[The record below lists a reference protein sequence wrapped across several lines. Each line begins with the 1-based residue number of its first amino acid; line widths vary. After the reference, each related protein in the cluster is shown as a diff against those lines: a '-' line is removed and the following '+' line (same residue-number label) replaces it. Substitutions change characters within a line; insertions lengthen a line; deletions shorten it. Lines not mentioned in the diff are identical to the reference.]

1 MKINKGF
8 NIIKILKEK
17 NMNFSNK
24 LIYEMDEN
32 FNNHLLEF
40 GFYEMSD
47 YNKKI
52 YYDLKTYTNI
62 GRYNYVKIEYDEI
75 QGNIVKATTK
85 IKKILVGD
93 VLFLKDAIKKDIK
106 MTRLWT

>member
-47 YNKKI
+47 YNKKYI
-52 YYDLKTYTNI
+52 MI
-62 GRYNYVKIEYDEI
+62 
-75 QGNIVKATTK
+75 
-85 IKKILVGD
+85 
-93 VLFLKDAIKKDIK
+93 
-106 MTRLWT
+106 

>member
-1 MKINKGF
+1 M
-8 NIIKILKEK
+8 
-17 NMNFSNK
+17 
-24 LIYEMDEN
+24 
-32 FNNHLLEF
+32 
-40 GFYEMSD
+40 
-47 YNKKI
+47 
-52 YYDLKTYTNI
+52 
-62 GRYNYVKIEYDEI
+62 KIEYDEI